1 MNEEILSKYEIVLG
15 MEVHMQLNS
24 EMKMFCSCKNDPF
37 FSEPNVNVCPTCLGL
52 PGAMPVANKDAIE
65 SAQKMAIA
73 LGGNLSREII
83 FERKNYF
90 YPDLPKSFQITCPHY
105 PISMGGEFDLS
116 YFGIESQIKW
126 REIHLEEDTGKSI
139 HEDKTYLDFNK
150 SGVPLLEMVT
160 EPDFHSIEHAVIFCK
175 EIQLIAR
182 KLKVSNAD
190 MEKGQMRLEAN
201 ISVRRIGDTNLPS
214 YRVEL
219 KNINSFG
226 FMRKALSYEYRRQAE
241 ALENGEKLHQETR
254 GFDELKQSTFVQRS
268 KEEANDYRYFPEPDI
283 PPVIFSESDIEQ
295 ITTLLPE
302 LPSEIRLRLDQL
314 DIPKNYIDILVDD
327 DGRLNK
333 LQELISIFNI
343 EPKKAAV
350 LCIEY
355 PQNIEKS
362 AKQIADEENSKNSE
376 KISDVGVIEE
386 VVKKVLESNQP
397 NVELYK
403 SGKATVL
410 QFLIGQVMREMKGKA
425 DAKIVNDLMR
435 KELEKA

>member
-105 PISMGGEFDLS
+105 PISVGGEFDLS